1 MWWAGSHIST
11 PLAWIMK
18 RQKERKSW
26 DVITQNTAVKRTCRG
41 TFFILLT
48 LIFKRIFNY
57 SLNNL
62 QYDPSRNTLQFL
74 NSPWGV
80 SIPNNPIYPIFI
92 SLDTTSW
99 NAIGRIPS
107 RRQLKKHYCN
117 HCKNCKHSVPQP
129 GAMFTIISR
138 ACGQPA
144 VLWWIRVGTS
154 CNESGLCPPRS
165 RSPSRVPRN
174 RGVTVQ
180 ARNIQITVCAS
191 QAALRD
197 FVLSSYELQK
207 EKSGIASYKR

>member
-26 DVITQNTAVKRTCRG
+26 DVITQSTAVKRTCRG

-62 QYDPSRNTLQFL
+62 RYDPSRLQTHL
-74 NSPWGV
+74 EVSPFQIIQ
-80 SIPNNPIYPIFI
+80 SIPFLYHSIQ
-92 SLDTTSW
+92 TSW
-99 NAIGRIPS
+99 NAIGRIPC

-117 HCKNCKHSVPQP
+117 HCKNCKHSVPKP

-138 ACGQPA
+138 ARGQPS
-144 VLWWIRVGTS
+144 VLWCIGHV
-154 CNESGLCPPRS
+154 LCLRCHVMS
-165 RSPSRVPRN
+165 LDFVPRD
-174 RGVTVQ
+174 RALLR
-180 ARNIQITVCAS
+180 ARTA
-191 QAALRD
+191 
-197 FVLSSYELQK
+197 
-207 EKSGIASYKR
+207 

>member
-1 MWWAGSHIST
+1 MWWAGSYVST

-57 SLNNL
+57 NL
-62 QYDPSRNTLQFL
+62 RYDPSRNTLQFT

-80 SIPNNPIYPIFI
+80 SILIIQSIPFLYHSIQ
-92 SLDTTSW
+92 TCW

-107 RRQLKKHYCN
+107 WRQLKKHYCN

-138 ACGQPA
+138 ARGQPA
-144 VLWWIRVGTS
+144 VLWCIGHV
-154 CNESGLCPPRS
+154 LCLLCHIMCLDF
-165 RSPSRVPRN
+165 VPRD
-174 RGVTVQ
+174 RALLR
-180 ARNIQITVCAS
+180 ARTA
-191 QAALRD
+191 
-197 FVLSSYELQK
+197 
-207 EKSGIASYKR
+207 